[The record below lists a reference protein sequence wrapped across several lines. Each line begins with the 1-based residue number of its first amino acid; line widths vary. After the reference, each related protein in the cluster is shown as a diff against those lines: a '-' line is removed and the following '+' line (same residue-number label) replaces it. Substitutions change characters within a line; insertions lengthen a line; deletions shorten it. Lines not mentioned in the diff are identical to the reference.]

1 MMIKMKY
8 RDPISVIHNLI
19 RKGDYHSLSDTLDIA
34 YNSKGRSASNKVAI
48 CFGYSVLADIY
59 GQDNP
64 VDALQAND
72 RARQMYPGDKELL
85 LSEIDFLK
93 EFIDFNKGKL
103 GKDDYAIIQ
112 VIVILIKSLVPVSQK
127 EVANKI
133 CEPLGQN
140 KINQSHAIKTESK
153 ASIQLRQIGQVLH
166 LKLKPEQR
174 TAIAKELT
182 PHLPALIKAA
192 EKIGLFDELR
202 REKSKNKKS

>member
-1 MMIKMKY
+1 MKNKNTFESIYHSIKA
-8 RDPISVIHNLI
+8 
-19 RKGDYHSLSDTLDIA
+19 GDYDALSDALDIT
-34 YNSKGRSASNKVAI
+34 YNAKGRSASEKSAVV
-48 CFGYSVLADIY
+48 FGYSILSDVY

-64 VDALQAND
+64 VDALQAHD
-72 RARQMYPGDKELL
+72 RARQMYPGDKGLL
-85 LSEIDFLK
+85 QNEIDFLK

-153 ASIQLRQIGQVLH
+153 ASIQLRQMGQVLH

-202 REKSKNKKS
+202 REKNKNKKS

>member
-1 MMIKMKY
+1 MKNKNTFESIYHSIKA
-8 RDPISVIHNLI
+8 
-19 RKGDYHSLSDTLDIA
+19 GDYDALSDALDMT
-34 YNSKGRSASNKVAI
+34 YNAKGRSASEKSAVV
-48 CFGYSVLADIY
+48 FGYSILSDVY

-64 VDALQAND
+64 VDALQAHD
-72 RARQMYPGDKELL
+72 RARQMYPGDKGLL
-85 LSEIDFLK
+85 QNEIDFLK

-140 KINQSHAIKTESK
+140 KLNQSRASQSVSK
-153 ASIQLRQIGQVLH
+153 ASIQLRQMGQVLH

-192 EKIGLFDELR
+192 EKIGLFDDL
-202 REKSKNKKS
+202 REKKNKNKKS

>member
-1 MMIKMKY
+1 MKY

-48 CFGYSVLADIY
+48 CFGYSVLADI
-59 GQDNP
+59 QDNP

-72 RARQMYPGDKELL
+72 RARQMYPGDKGLL
-85 LSEIDFLK
+85 QGEIDFLK
-93 EFIDFNKGKL
+93 EFVESHKDEL
-103 GKDDYAIIQ
+103 GDEDYAIIQ

-153 ASIQLRQIGQVLH
+153 ASIQLRQMGQVLH